1 LNENRLGQVYAILAF
16 LFWGAIAPIY
26 FKEVSSVEPLEVLIH
41 RIFWSFIILIPLLF
55 ITKQVDI
62 FKIIIKDSR
71 KLKYLALTTFF
82 ISLNWLVF
90 IWAVTNEK
98 IMETALGYYI
108 NPLVS
113 VFLGYVFFGER
124 MTRYQN
130 LAIFI
135 AFLAVLYQLISLG
148 SLPIVSLTLALS
160 FAFYGMI
167 RKKINIGSIV
177 GLFVETL
184 ILMPFALLGI
194 YYLMVND
201 KISFLN
207 SSEYISIM
215 LALGGLITI
224 IPLLLFNGAATR
236 MKLSTLGFF
245 QYIGPTCAFFLA
257 IFVYNE
263 EFNSDKLIT
272 FSLIWI
278 ALLIF
283 SLDSFNTKSK
293 NKKLEKEKQIQ
304 TKK

>member
-1 LNENRLGQVYAILAF
+1 MSENRLGQVYAVLAF

-26 FKEVSSVEPLEVLIH
+26 FKQVSSVEPLEVLIH

-62 FKIIIKDSR
+62 FKIIIKDVK
-71 KLKYLALTTFF
+71 KLKYLAFSTFF

-90 IWAVTNEK
+90 IWAVANER
-98 IMETALGYYI
+98 IMETAFGYYI

-130 LAIFI
+130 FAILI

-148 SLPIVSLTLALS
+148 SLPLVSLTLALS

-167 RKKINIGSIV
+167 RKKINVGSIV
-177 GLFVETL
+177 GLFIETL

-194 YYLMVND
+194 YYLMIND

-207 SSEYISIM
+207 SSEYINIM
-215 LALGGLITI
+215 LSLGGIITI
-224 IPLLLFNGAATR
+224 TPLLLFNGAATR

-245 QYIGPTCAFFLA
+245 QYLGPTCAFLLA
-257 IFVYNE
+257 IFIYKE

-272 FSLIWI
+272 FSLIWL
-278 ALLIF
+278 ALVIF
-283 SLDSFNTKSK
+283 SLDSLNTKNK
-293 NKKLEKEKQIQ
+293 NKKSKESNS
-304 TKK
+304 